1 MAGKDIYEQ
10 RWWFTDPI
18 PDWILEDAAK
28 FETVLQTAADYH
40 AKAVDLQI
48 QELQLEKARVQA
60 MVNVTKR
67 APAQIGKVARG
78 K

>member
-40 AKAVDLQI
+40 A
-48 QELQLEKARVQA
+48 
-60 MVNVTKR
+60 
-67 APAQIGKVARG
+67 
-78 K
+78 